1 MNNEY
6 IITDIDKFI
15 DSTRVLVYG
24 LLGNQD
30 SHIDSDVNMDYSQ
43 LSDLEKTEIDSCL
56 SLQECKIIAK
66 DFFRIKHYKKKR
78 DETII
83 SDKQYMLLIEAMNSR
98 LVSNMLSKMV
108 NNNLLESAFDE
119 KANDFIFWVKDENEN
134 TKK

>member
-15 DSTRVLVYG
+15 DATRVLVYG
-24 LLGNQD
+24 LLGNKEA
-30 SHIDSDVNMDYSQ
+30 HVDSDINMDYQQ

-56 SLQECKIIAK
+56 SLQECKIIAQ
-66 DFFRIKHYKKKR
+66 DFLHIKRYKKKR
-78 DETII
+78 EQTII
-83 SDKQYMLLIEAMNSR
+83 SDKQYMLLIEAINSR

-119 KANDFIFWVKDENEN
+119 EANDFIFWVKDEDDN

>member
-15 DSTRVLVYG
+15 DATRVLVYG
-24 LLGNQD
+24 LLGNKEA
-30 SHIDSDVNMDYSQ
+30 HVDSDINMDYQQ

-56 SLQECKIIAK
+56 SLQECKVIAQ
-66 DFFRIKHYKKKR
+66 DFLHIKRYKKKR
-78 DETII
+78 EQTII
-83 SDKQYMLLIEAMNSR
+83 SDKQYMLLIEAINSR

-119 KANDFIFWVKDENEN
+119 EANDFIFWVKDEDDN